1 MKKKEIDS
9 RDDIFVISGFLLL
22 WAIFAACDT
31 CQAQTDSTETYCL
44 PLWIA
49 RQEIENSSKKIEQ
62 DSLIVDLNLR
72 LVEKHLAYRGL
83 QEDFSIY
90 RNNTDDIMA
99 GYRKENAGLVTI
111 NTRLATDNERLTF
124 VKIPLIGKVRR
135 KDVNFGLTLGLTV
148 TGFVLGVLVGK

>member
-1 MKKKEIDS
+1 MKRNEIDIG
-9 RDDIFVISGFLLL
+9 DNLFWLLF
-22 WAIFAACDT
+22 WAMIIGGMVMCDT

-72 LVEKHLAYRGL
+72 LMEKHLAYQGL

-90 RNNTDDIMA
+90 RANTDGIIA

-111 NTRLATDNERLTF
+111 NTRLATDNEKLTF
-124 VKIPLIGKVRR
+124 VKIPLIGNVRR

>member
-1 MKKKEIDS
+1 MKRKEIDIG
-9 RDDIFVISGFLLL
+9 DNLFWLLF
-22 WAIFAACDT
+22 WAMIIGGMVMCDT
-31 CQAQTDSTETYCL
+31 CQAQTDSTEAYCL

-83 QEDFSIY
+83 HDDFSIY
-90 RNNTDDIMA
+90 RANTDGIMA

-111 NTRLATDNERLTF
+111 NTRLATDNEKLTF
-124 VKIPLIGKVRR
+124 VKIPLLGKVRR
-135 KDVNFGLTLGLTV
+135 KDVNLVMNVALFGLGA
-148 TGFVLGVLVGK
+148 LVGK